1 MILLAFC
8 DWVNRC
14 NMERKMWSF
23 LKTLQPLIL
32 LGFKTLL
39 PFFLLCI
46 DNITTKNYRIM
57 LSRNHWKA
65 LFTMVWGWLFSSVI
79 WREEKFWFVRFVPK
93 VRTLDFPSV
102 FNGFRT
108 NWDFRNMIESITT
121 IRNRHRIKA
130 KLLISLYFTKV
141 KWYFIPFI
149 YTVMD
154 KKSKS

>member
-1 MILLAFC
+1 MGLRQFWNPISSSDYKGLNHFFC
-8 DWVNRC
+8 SYIYSNEIQRH
-14 NMERKMWSF
+14 
-23 LKTLQPLIL
+23 
-32 LGFKTLL
+32 
-39 PFFLLCI
+39 
-46 DNITTKNYRIM
+46 KNYRIM